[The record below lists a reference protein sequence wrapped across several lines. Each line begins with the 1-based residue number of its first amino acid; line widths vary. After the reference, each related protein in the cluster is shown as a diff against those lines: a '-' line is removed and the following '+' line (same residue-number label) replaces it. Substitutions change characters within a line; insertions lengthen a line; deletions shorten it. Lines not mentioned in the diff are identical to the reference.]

1 MSAALHDLDRVVRDA
16 VNQTVLLVDA
26 TAPVPG
32 VIPNQRFRAPDAVM
46 AVTLDIR
53 DQLID
58 TTEGFLVLLKPI
70 EIIFPGLFMPL
81 LFRLPSFAVNKLVR
95 HAFPCL
101 HVMDCLQKQRLV
113 VLVVKRIAREL
124 FYTPIQVHPYGRL
137 NGHHVYHHPHKIY
150 LNALSLVSR
159 GPCNATGAR

>member
-1 MSAALHDLDRVVRDA
+1 MLPERGYLLIPIMSAALHDLDRVVRDA

-81 LFRLPSFAVNKLVR
+81 LFHLPYIRS
-95 HAFPCL
+95 
-101 HVMDCLQKQRLV
+101 Q
-113 VLVVKRIAREL
+113 
-124 FYTPIQVHPYGRL
+124 
-137 NGHHVYHHPHKIY
+137 
-150 LNALSLVSR
+150 
-159 GPCNATGAR
+159 